1 MKWNIF
7 RKQHVK
13 TYLGK
18 DIKFSRTLSAF
29 DLIAMGVGA
38 VIGTGIFI
46 LPGTVAANTAGPGVS
61 LSFLFA
67 AIICALAGMCYAE
80 FASSIPVAGSAYS
93 YGNIIYGEFVGWLM
107 GWALVLEYM
116 LSVATVAA
124 GWSSYF
130 TSFIKPFGLQLPKAL
145 SGPFNPS
152 KGVYFA
158 VVGVAVIIL
167 IALLLAQGM
176 KNSIK
181 INNLAVVL
189 KIAIILI
196 FIFVGL
202 QFIKPANYT
211 PFLPYKMSGVIK
223 GATTVFFAFLGFDV
237 ISSSAAE
244 VKNPQ
249 KNMPIGIIGTLAVAV
264 ILYMGVSIVLTGMV
278 NYTDL
283 SVANPVSFA
292 LQYVHQNWIAELLAL
307 GAMLG
312 MATMMLSMIY
322 SSSRLIY
329 AMARDGLLPHHLSKF
344 DDKRNTPQIALIVV
358 TIIIALGAA
367 FFSVEQLTNLVS
379 FGTLFAFTLVSFG
392 ILKLRKRTDITND
405 GFKVPGYPV
414 IPIISGLFCI
424 FMICQLNKDVF
435 IMAGIWLVIG
445 IVLYFAY
452 GYNHSQLESK
462 NAEVETE

>member
-1 MKWNIF
+1 M
-7 RKQHVK
+7 QQ
-13 TYLGK
+13 
-18 DIKFSRTLSAF
+18 
-29 DLIAMGVGA
+29 
-38 VIGTGIFI
+38 
-46 LPGTVAANTAGPGVS
+46 
-61 LSFLFA
+61 LF
-67 AIICALAGMCYAE
+67 
-80 FASSIPVAGSAYS
+80 
-93 YGNIIYGEFVGWLM
+93 
-107 GWALVLEYM
+107 
-116 LSVATVAA
+116 
-124 GWSSYF
+124 
-130 TSFIKPFGLQLPKAL
+130 
-145 SGPFNPS
+145 
-152 KGVYFA
+152 
-158 VVGVAVIIL
+158 
-167 IALLLAQGM
+167 
-176 KNSIK
+176 
-181 INNLAVVL
+181 
-189 KIAIILI
+189 
-196 FIFVGL
+196 
-202 QFIKPANYT
+202 
-211 PFLPYKMSGVIK
+211 
-223 GATTVFFAFLGFDV
+223 FFAFLGFDV

-283 SVANPVSFA
+283 NVANPVSFA

-344 DDKRNTPQIALIVV
+344 DDKRNTPQIALVVV

-414 IPIISGLFCI
+414 IPVISGLFCI

-445 IVLYFAY
+445 IILYFAY